1 MDIFPLLGF
10 IDLKTFLLIFHLF
23 GVALG
28 AGGAIFSAVIFTK
41 VMFDGKVTKNEL
53 DFIELASLLVSI
65 GLGLLILS
73 GIGLFLTNPEAYLA
87 STKFLAKMSI
97 IGILVVNGV
106 LIHSLHVPAL
116 RAHIGEHLPDVPNFK
131 KRSFYMYA
139 GGAVSMTSWGAA
151 LVLGALR
158 SVPYPYETI
167 MAIYVVVLIIAIA
180 AALGLRTITFRGAR
194 ANAE

>member
-10 IDLKTFLLIFHLF
+10 IDLKTFLTIFHLF

-41 VMFDGKVTKNEL
+41 VMHDGRVTKDEL

-73 GIGLFLTNPEAYLA
+73 GASLFLTNPEGYLA
-87 STKFLAKMSI
+87 SSKFLAKMTI
-97 IGILVVNGV
+97 IAVLVVNGI
-106 LIHSLHVPAL
+106 LIHSLHVPPL
-116 RAHIGEHLPDVPNFK
+116 RAHIGDFLPTVEGFK
-131 KRSFYMYA
+131 KRSIYMYA

-151 LVLGALR
+151 LVLGVFRSIPYSYELIMSIYIAVLVVAISTAL
-158 SVPYPYETI
+158 I
-167 MAIYVVVLIIAIA
+167 
-180 AALGLRTITFRGAR
+180 LRKFTFAKLK
-194 ANAE
+194 